1 MARILL
7 AEDDSMLRDMI
18 ADTLSLQGY
27 TVDVAADG
35 NDAMAFVRSHVFD
48 LLILD
53 WSLPG
58 VTGLEICRSFRQMGK
73 AEPILFLTAKS
84 AISDK
89 EQGLNSGAD
98 DYLTKPF
105 DIRELIVRV
114 KSLLRRPA
122 NYFSHLAKI
131 GDMMVDLDARE
142 LRCGEK
148 SLHLQPRELALI
160 EFFLRRPGQVL
171 GREALL
177 SGVWGADFDGSE
189 IALRSCLAK
198 VRKALASFGYD
209 NVIETVHG
217 FGYRFT
223 PPTSS

>member
-7 AEDDSMLRDMI
+7 AEDDSILRDMV
-18 ADTLSLQGY
+18 ADSLSLQGY
-27 TVDVAADG
+27 TVDVAVDG
-35 NDAMAFVRSHVFD
+35 NDAMAFVRSHAFD

-53 WSLPG
+53 WGLPG
-58 VTGLEICRSFRQMGK
+58 ISGLEICRAFRQMGK
-73 AEPILFLTAKS
+73 AEPILFLTARS
-84 AISDK
+84 DIADK
-89 EQGLNSGAD
+89 EEGLNTGAD

-105 DIRELIVRV
+105 DMRELVVRV

-122 NYFSHLAKI
+122 NYHNHLAKI
-131 GDMMVDLDARE
+131 GEVVIDLDARE
-142 LRCGEK
+142 LRRGEK
-148 SLHLQPRELALI
+148 ALHVQPRELALV

-171 GREALL
+171 SPEALL

-198 VRKALASFGYD
+198 VRKALATLGYD

-217 FGYRFT
+217 CGYRFK
-223 PPTSS
+223 PPAHT

>member
-7 AEDDSMLRDMI
+7 ADDDNMLSEMI
-18 ADTLSLQGY
+18 ADTLTLEGY
-27 TVDVAADG
+27 AVDVTGDG
-35 NDAMAFVRSHVFD
+35 NDAMAFVRSHAFD

-53 WSLPG
+53 WGLPG
-58 VTGLEICRSFRQMGK
+58 MTGLEICRGFRQMGR
-73 AEPILFLTAKS
+73 AEPILFLTGKTDIA
-84 AISDK
+84 DK

-105 DIRELIVRV
+105 DMRELVVRV

-122 NYFSHLAKI
+122 NYFTHLAKI
-131 GDMMVDLDARE
+131 GEVEVDLDTRR
-142 LRCGEK
+142 LRRGEK

-171 GREALL
+171 GSEALL
-177 SGVWGADFDGSE
+177 SGVWGSDFDGSE
-189 IALRSCLAK
+189 VALRSCLAK
-198 VRKALASFGYD
+198 LRKALASLGYD
-209 NVIETVHG
+209 SVIETVHG

-223 PPTSS
+223 PPKSE